1 MIKSYVGKLIFVDDP
16 FLSELREYSET
27 EFSSFMNPVVDTK
40 IINISSESDSY
51 IEDLVNYVD
60 PSELRPGNIVMKP
73 AYSSRFVSVDC
84 FAEDIVYRKYSLFV
98 QLCIALGAKSVSV
111 NGIQGVSIEASS
123 SEGFGLSG
131 GASSPIA
138 KAHVG
143 VEVERSSLSAHVEKS
158 IYSLNTT
165 ACGGEPNISESDSI
179 ISRYGLGHDPLFV
192 DIFNMR
198 RIVTNGLIKHE
209 VSLDFSND
217 VKRSFDSNMK
227 ARVEMMSKLYGANAD
242 VQKAQASF
250 EKNRVATKLSVV
262 VDF

>member
-98 QLCIALGAKSVSV
+98 
-111 NGIQGVSIEASS
+111 
-123 SEGFGLSG
+123 
-131 GASSPIA
+131 
-138 KAHVG
+138 
-143 VEVERSSLSAHVEKS
+143 
-158 IYSLNTT
+158 
-165 ACGGEPNISESDSI
+165 
-179 ISRYGLGHDPLFV
+179 
-192 DIFNMR
+192 
-198 RIVTNGLIKHE
+198 
-209 VSLDFSND
+209 
-217 VKRSFDSNMK
+217 
-227 ARVEMMSKLYGANAD
+227 
-242 VQKAQASF
+242 
-250 EKNRVATKLSVV
+250 
-262 VDF
+262 